1 MLAGDIEGFSLS
13 IRVARVVSLLVVR
26 KSCLSHRIKKSC
38 AYGIS
43 DHLFCIL
50 QNVSKICLLE
60 NGVIINGSIYRPG
73 YPV

>member
-1 MLAGDIEGFSLS
+1 MSLS

-26 KSCLSHRIKKSC
+26 KSGLSHRIKKSC

-50 QNVSKICLLE
+50 QNKSQNLPLE
-60 NGVIINGSIYRPG
+60 TGVIINGSVYGLDTLSERQC
-73 YPV
+73 